1 MKRTIEHL
9 KASLLAGA
17 VGDALGWP
25 VEFRS
30 YNAIIEENGSSGVTK
45 LQLNPQG
52 VAEITDDTQMT
63 LFTLEGIVNYR
74 YLKEFSS
81 LNESVFQ
88 SYLRWYKTQ
97 ISKVDTISTVDFDLM
112 SYSQLFHRRAPGLTC
127 TTTLAKGVMGTIKN
141 PINDSKGCGGV
152 MRVAPIGYFYDKDQ
166 AYEHGCTCAAITHGH
181 PLGYLSAGAFA
192 YLMSLIFDGVEL
204 KDSVLQTISK
214 LELSSL
220 SKRQVSLLNQAV
232 ILAES
237 DQSDIQCIRTLGE
250 GWVGEEAL
258 AIAVFC
264 SLRYTNDLAKALS
277 VSVTHDGD
285 SDSTGSITGNIL
297 GAYLGISAINEE
309 WLNALEVTEI
319 VINFCNYVEQH
330 DKS

>member
-1 MKRTIEHL
+1 MKRTIEHF

-45 LQLNPQG
+45 LQLNTQG
-52 VAEITDDTQMT
+52 IAEITDDTQMT
-63 LFTLEGIVNYR
+63 LFTLEGIVNHR
-74 YLKEFSS
+74 YLKKFSS

-97 ISKVDTISTVDFDLM
+97 SGMIVSLLTADFDLM
-112 SYSQLFHRRAPGLTC
+112 SYTQLFHRRAPGLTC
-127 TTTLAKGVMGTIKN
+127 TTTLAKGIMGTVKT

-152 MRVAPIGYFYDKDQ
+152 MRVAPIGYFYDKDL
-166 AYEHGCTCAAITHGH
+166 AYDYGCACAAITHGH

-192 YLMSLIFDGVEL
+192 YMMSLIFDGVEL

-214 LELSSL
+214 LEMSSL
-220 SKRQVSLLNQAV
+220 AKRQVSLLNQAL

-237 DQSDIQCIRTLGE
+237 DQSDIQCIQTLGE

-264 SLRYTNDLAKALS
+264 SLRYSNDLIKALS

-297 GAYLGISAINEE
+297 GAFLGMDAIKEE
-309 WLNALEVTEI
+309 WLKVLEVTEI
-319 VINFCNYVEQH
+319 VITFCNYVEQH